1 MAGCPAEVLLVR
13 GSQEAMDEGVHCF
26 YDVVSSAGCQ
36 LAQGIGVQP
45 LEIVQ
50 QLIAV
55 LALEVP

>member
-1 MAGCPAEVLLVR
+1 MN
-13 GSQEAMDEGVHCF
+13 EGVHCL

-36 LAQGIGVQP
+36 LAQGISVQP
-45 LEIVQ
+45 LEVVQ